1 MKGPGARI
9 AVAPARPDSEEKSHK
24 KFRRIAYTLVAAAAL
39 GMGGAS
45 AAQAADIA
53 PGWERYGV
61 YATDGECQ
69 GKLKELGRAGK
80 VDGGECYAEG
90 RGYAL
95 DVHYK

>member
-1 MKGPGARI
+1 M
-9 AVAPARPDSEEKSHK
+9 
-24 KFRRIAYTLVAAAAL
+24 KFRKIAYTLVAAAAL

-69 GKLKELGRAGK
+69 AKLNELAPAANI
-80 VDGGECYAEG
+80 DGAECYAEG